1 MTKKMK
7 NPLNRRLPREL
18 KSEFGKYLV
27 IFLFFIMV
35 ISLVSGFLVAD
46 TSLHTA
52 YLDAFDKYN
61 IEDGNFAYAE
71 EASDDAIAAIE
82 KDGKVK
88 VYANFYKEEDTDDF
102 ESTFRAF
109 GERNDID
116 KVCLLDGD
124 MPKADTDVA
133 IDRLYAKNH
142 DLEIGDKF
150 GVAGK
155 DLTISG
161 IVALSDYSTLY
172 QNASDM
178 MFDNDKFGVGVMT
191 DAGFAA
197 LRENHLYYNYSWSY
211 DTAPEDDAEAKDMAE
226 DLMPILAE
234 NGMLTNFLPEYLNQ
248 AIIFAGDDMGG
259 DMSMILA
266 FLYIVIVIL
275 AFVFSITISNNITK
289 EANVIGTL
297 RASGYSRGEMV
308 RHYLIMPMLV
318 LLVAAVVGNV
328 LGYTWLEQIFA
339 NQYLASYGLTTYEVL
354 LNPQAFVLTTV
365 IPLILLFIINF
376 VMLTV
381 KMRISPLQFI
391 RRDLSKRMKK
401 KAFRLNTK
409 IPIMRRFQMRVIF
422 QNFPNHVMIFFGV
435 FFANFILMFGMIL
448 QPMLAHYQ
456 NTITD
461 NVLSAYQYIL
471 KTPAETETG
480 GAEKFC
486 FGSLDT
492 LPEKR
497 SSESVSLYGVKPDSD
512 YVKLHSSG
520 KKVDISTAYA
530 EKYGVEKG
538 DTITLKDPYGSDK
551 YKFEVGGIYD
561 YPSTIAVFMEQDL
574 FRQTFDY
581 DSDYFN
587 AYFSDQKIKDIDDA
601 LISTEITVD
610 DLTKT
615 SRQLIRSMGSM
626 MNLFLVF
633 GALMFVLILYLLSKI
648 IIEKNAQSI
657 SMVKILGYNNRE
669 INRIYL
675 HSTTIVVILCILI
688 TIPISS
694 LVMKEV
700 VEVVFFEYSGWITYY
715 SIIFTNQKSNTA
727 RGKLLLRY
735 CFFLLI
741 INRKSPPLLFPHA
754 VVRRCTAD
762 CFAECFCEIAGA
774 AESALHG
781 DFRHAQIRIGQQ
793 FDALG
798 NAVFRQISIGCLV
811 QVFLENGA
819 AAAAADVPCCGDVL

>member
-88 VYANFYKEEDTDDF
+88 VYANFYKEESTDDF
-102 ESTFRAF
+102 ESTFRVF

-124 MPKADTDVA
+124 MPKSDTDVA

-197 LRENHLYYNYSWSY
+197 LRENHLHYNYSWSY

-248 AIIFAGDDMGG
+248 AIIFAGDDMGS

-391 RRDLSKRMKK
+391 RRDLSKRKKK

-448 QPMLAHYQ
+448 QPMLVHYQ
-456 NTITD
+456 NTITN

-471 KTPAETETG
+471 KTPAETETD

-715 SIIFTNQKSNTA
+715 MPAVTYVEVAASGIICYA
-727 RGKLLLRY
+727 IVA
-735 CFFLLI
+735 FLL
-741 INRKSPPLLFPHA
+741 NRKVKKIPMS
-754 VVRRCTAD
+754 
-762 CFAECFCEIAGA
+762 
-774 AESALHG
+774 
-781 DFRHAQIRIGQQ
+781 
-793 FDALG
+793 DALK
-798 NAVFRQISIGCLV
+798 NV
-811 QVFLENGA
+811 E
-819 AAAAADVPCCGDVL
+819 

>member
-88 VYANFYKEEDTDDF
+88 VYANFYKEEDTDAF

-197 LRENHLYYNYSWSY
+197 LRENHLHYNYSWSY

-391 RRDLSKRMKK
+391 RRDLSKRKKK

-715 SIIFTNQKSNTA
+715 MPAVTYVEVAASGIICYA
-727 RGKLLLRY
+727 IVA
-735 CFFLLI
+735 FLL
-741 INRKSPPLLFPHA
+741 NRKVKKIPMS
-754 VVRRCTAD
+754 
-762 CFAECFCEIAGA
+762 
-774 AESALHG
+774 
-781 DFRHAQIRIGQQ
+781 
-793 FDALG
+793 DALK
-798 NAVFRQISIGCLV
+798 NV
-811 QVFLENGA
+811 E
-819 AAAAADVPCCGDVL
+819 

>member
-197 LRENHLYYNYSWSY
+197 LRENHLHYNYSWSY

-248 AIIFAGDDMGG
+248 AIIFAGDDMGS

-391 RRDLSKRMKK
+391 RRDLSKRKKK

-448 QPMLAHYQ
+448 QPMLVHYQ

-471 KTPAETETG
+471 KTPAETETD

-715 SIIFTNQKSNTA
+715 MPAVTYVEVAASGMICYAIVA
-727 RGKLLLRY
+727 
-735 CFFLLI
+735 FLL
-741 INRKSPPLLFPHA
+741 NRKVKKIPMS
-754 VVRRCTAD
+754 
-762 CFAECFCEIAGA
+762 
-774 AESALHG
+774 
-781 DFRHAQIRIGQQ
+781 
-793 FDALG
+793 DALK
-798 NAVFRQISIGCLV
+798 NV
-811 QVFLENGA
+811 E
-819 AAAAADVPCCGDVL
+819 

>member
-197 LRENHLYYNYSWSY
+197 LRENHLHYNYSWSY

-448 QPMLAHYQ
+448 QPMLVHYQ

-471 KTPAETETG
+471 KTPAETETD

-715 SIIFTNQKSNTA
+715 MPAVTYVEVAASGIICYA
-727 RGKLLLRY
+727 IVA
-735 CFFLLI
+735 FLL
-741 INRKSPPLLFPHA
+741 NRKVKKIPMS
-754 VVRRCTAD
+754 
-762 CFAECFCEIAGA
+762 
-774 AESALHG
+774 
-781 DFRHAQIRIGQQ
+781 
-793 FDALG
+793 DALK
-798 NAVFRQISIGCLV
+798 NV
-811 QVFLENGA
+811 E
-819 AAAAADVPCCGDVL
+819 

>member
-61 IEDGNFAYAE
+61 IEDDNFAYAE
-71 EASDDAIAAIE
+71 EAFDDAIAAIE

-88 VYANFYKEEDTDDF
+88 VYANFYKEESTDDF

-142 DLEIGDKF
+142 NLEIGDKF

-197 LRENHLYYNYSWSY
+197 LRENHLHYNYSWSY

-339 NQYLASYGLTTYEVL
+339 DQYLASYGLTTYEVL
-354 LNPQAFVLTTV
+354 INPQAFVLTTV

-391 RRDLSKRMKK
+391 RRDLSKRKKK

-471 KTPAETETG
+471 KTPAETETD

-715 SIIFTNQKSNTA
+715 MPAVTYVEVAASGIICYA
-727 RGKLLLRY
+727 IVA
-735 CFFLLI
+735 FLL
-741 INRKSPPLLFPHA
+741 NRKVKKIPMS
-754 VVRRCTAD
+754 
-762 CFAECFCEIAGA
+762 
-774 AESALHG
+774 
-781 DFRHAQIRIGQQ
+781 
-793 FDALG
+793 DALK
-798 NAVFRQISIGCLV
+798 NV
-811 QVFLENGA
+811 E
-819 AAAAADVPCCGDVL
+819 

>member
-71 EASDDAIAAIE
+71 EAFDDAIAAIE

-88 VYANFYKEEDTDDF
+88 VYANFYKEESTDDF

-133 IDRLYAKNH
+133 IDQLYAKNH
-142 DLEIGDKF
+142 NLEIGDKF

-197 LRENHLYYNYSWSY
+197 LRENHLHYNYSWSY

-339 NQYLASYGLTTYEVL
+339 DQYLASYGLTTYEVL
-354 LNPQAFVLTTV
+354 INPQAFVLTTV

-391 RRDLSKRMKK
+391 RRDLSKRKKK

-471 KTPAETETG
+471 KTPAETETD

-715 SIIFTNQKSNTA
+715 MPAVTYVEVAASGIICYA
-727 RGKLLLRY
+727 IVA
-735 CFFLLI
+735 FLL
-741 INRKSPPLLFPHA
+741 NRKVKKIPMS
-754 VVRRCTAD
+754 
-762 CFAECFCEIAGA
+762 
-774 AESALHG
+774 
-781 DFRHAQIRIGQQ
+781 
-793 FDALG
+793 DALK
-798 NAVFRQISIGCLV
+798 NV
-811 QVFLENGA
+811 E
-819 AAAAADVPCCGDVL
+819 

>member
-1 MTKKMK
+1 MVRGKKMK
-7 NPLNRRLPREL
+7 NPLRKRLPREL

-155 DLTISG
+155 ALTISG

-197 LRENHLYYNYSWSY
+197 LRENHLHYNYSWSY

-248 AIIFAGDDMGG
+248 AIIFAGDDMGS

-365 IPLILLFIINF
+365 IPLILLFLINF

-391 RRDLSKRMKK
+391 RRDLSKRKKK

-448 QPMLAHYQ
+448 QPMLVHYQ

-471 KTPAETETG
+471 KTPAETETD

-497 SSESVSLYGVKPDSD
+497 SSESVSLYGVKPDSE
-512 YVKLHSSG
+512 YVKLYSSG

-715 SIIFTNQKSNTA
+715 MPAVTYVKVAVSGIICYA
-727 RGKLLLRY
+727 IVA
-735 CFFLLI
+735 FLL
-741 INRKSPPLLFPHA
+741 NRKVKKIPMS
-754 VVRRCTAD
+754 
-762 CFAECFCEIAGA
+762 
-774 AESALHG
+774 
-781 DFRHAQIRIGQQ
+781 
-793 FDALG
+793 DALK
-798 NAVFRQISIGCLV
+798 NV
-811 QVFLENGA
+811 E
-819 AAAAADVPCCGDVL
+819 

>member
-161 IVALSDYSTLY
+161 IVALSDYSTRY

-197 LRENHLYYNYSWSY
+197 LRENHLHYNYSWSY

-248 AIIFAGDDMGG
+248 AIIFAGDDMGS

-391 RRDLSKRMKK
+391 RRDLSKRKKK

-422 QNFPNHVMIFFGV
+422 QNFSNHVMIFFGV

-448 QPMLAHYQ
+448 QPMLVHYQ

-471 KTPAETETG
+471 KTPAETETD

-574 FRQTFDY
+574 FRQMFDY
-581 DSDYFN
+581 GSDYFN

-715 SIIFTNQKSNTA
+715 MPAVTYVEVAASGIICYA
-727 RGKLLLRY
+727 IVA
-735 CFFLLI
+735 FLL
-741 INRKSPPLLFPHA
+741 NRKVKKIPMS
-754 VVRRCTAD
+754 
-762 CFAECFCEIAGA
+762 
-774 AESALHG
+774 
-781 DFRHAQIRIGQQ
+781 
-793 FDALG
+793 DALK
-798 NAVFRQISIGCLV
+798 NV
-811 QVFLENGA
+811 E
-819 AAAAADVPCCGDVL
+819 

>member
-109 GERNDID
+109 GERNYID

-197 LRENHLYYNYSWSY
+197 LRENHLHYNYSWSY

-391 RRDLSKRMKK
+391 RRDLSKRKKK

-448 QPMLAHYQ
+448 QPMLVHYQ

-471 KTPAETETG
+471 KTPAETETD

-587 AYFSDQKIKDIDDA
+587 AYFSDQKIKDVDDA

-715 SIIFTNQKSNTA
+715 MPAVTYVEVAASGVICYAIVA
-727 RGKLLLRY
+727 
-735 CFFLLI
+735 FLL
-741 INRKSPPLLFPHA
+741 NRKVKKIPMS
-754 VVRRCTAD
+754 
-762 CFAECFCEIAGA
+762 
-774 AESALHG
+774 
-781 DFRHAQIRIGQQ
+781 
-793 FDALG
+793 DALK
-798 NAVFRQISIGCLV
+798 NV
-811 QVFLENGA
+811 E
-819 AAAAADVPCCGDVL
+819 

>member
-7 NPLNRRLPREL
+7 NPLNRRMPREL

-124 MPKADTDVA
+124 MPRADTDVA

-197 LRENHLYYNYSWSY
+197 LRENHLHYNYSWSY

-391 RRDLSKRMKK
+391 RRDLSKRKKK

-422 QNFPNHVMIFFGV
+422 QNFPNHIIIFFGV

-448 QPMLAHYQ
+448 QPMLVHYQ

-471 KTPAETETG
+471 KTPAETETD

-715 SIIFTNQKSNTA
+715 MPAVTYVEVAASGIICYA
-727 RGKLLLRY
+727 IVA
-735 CFFLLI
+735 FLL
-741 INRKSPPLLFPHA
+741 NRKVKKIPMS
-754 VVRRCTAD
+754 
-762 CFAECFCEIAGA
+762 
-774 AESALHG
+774 
-781 DFRHAQIRIGQQ
+781 
-793 FDALG
+793 DALK
-798 NAVFRQISIGCLV
+798 NV
-811 QVFLENGA
+811 E
-819 AAAAADVPCCGDVL
+819 

>member
-109 GERNDID
+109 GERNHID

-197 LRENHLYYNYSWSY
+197 LRENHLHYNYSWSY

-391 RRDLSKRMKK
+391 RRDLSKRKKK

-448 QPMLAHYQ
+448 QPMLVHYQ

-471 KTPAETETG
+471 KTPAETETD

-694 LVMKEV
+694 LVMKKV
-700 VEVVFFEYSGWITYY
+700 MEVVFFEYSGWITYY
-715 SIIFTNQKSNTA
+715 MPAVTYVEVAASGVICYAIVA
-727 RGKLLLRY
+727 
-735 CFFLLI
+735 FLL
-741 INRKSPPLLFPHA
+741 NRKVKKIPMS
-754 VVRRCTAD
+754 
-762 CFAECFCEIAGA
+762 
-774 AESALHG
+774 
-781 DFRHAQIRIGQQ
+781 
-793 FDALG
+793 DALK
-798 NAVFRQISIGCLV
+798 NV
-811 QVFLENGA
+811 E
-819 AAAAADVPCCGDVL
+819 

>member
-197 LRENHLYYNYSWSY
+197 LRENHLHYNYSWSY

-248 AIIFAGDDMGG
+248 AIIFAGDDMGS

-275 AFVFSITISNNITK
+275 AFVFSITISNNITR

-365 IPLILLFIINF
+365 IPLILLFLINF

-391 RRDLSKRMKK
+391 RRDLSKRKKK

-448 QPMLAHYQ
+448 QPMLVHYQ

-471 KTPAETETG
+471 KTPAETETD

-512 YVKLHSSG
+512 YVKLYSSG

-561 YPSTIAVFMEQDL
+561 YSSTIAVFMEQDL

-715 SIIFTNQKSNTA
+715 MPAVTYVKVAVSGIICYA
-727 RGKLLLRY
+727 IVA
-735 CFFLLI
+735 FLL
-741 INRKSPPLLFPHA
+741 NRKVKKIPMS
-754 VVRRCTAD
+754 
-762 CFAECFCEIAGA
+762 
-774 AESALHG
+774 
-781 DFRHAQIRIGQQ
+781 
-793 FDALG
+793 DALK
-798 NAVFRQISIGCLV
+798 NV
-811 QVFLENGA
+811 E
-819 AAAAADVPCCGDVL
+819 

>member
-88 VYANFYKEEDTDDF
+88 VYANFYKEESTDDF

-124 MPKADTDVA
+124 MPKSDTDVA

-197 LRENHLYYNYSWSY
+197 LRENHLHYNYSWSY
-211 DTAPEDDAEAKDMAE
+211 DTAPEGDAEAKDMAE

-248 AIIFAGDDMGG
+248 AIIFAGDDMGS

-391 RRDLSKRMKK
+391 RRDLSKRKKK

-448 QPMLAHYQ
+448 QPMLVHYQ

-471 KTPAETETG
+471 KTPAETETD

-538 DTITLKDPYGSDK
+538 DTITLKDPYSSDK

-669 INRIYL
+669 INHIYL

-715 SIIFTNQKSNTA
+715 MPAVTYVEVAASGIICYA
-727 RGKLLLRY
+727 IVA
-735 CFFLLI
+735 FLL
-741 INRKSPPLLFPHA
+741 NRKVKKIPMS
-754 VVRRCTAD
+754 
-762 CFAECFCEIAGA
+762 
-774 AESALHG
+774 
-781 DFRHAQIRIGQQ
+781 
-793 FDALG
+793 DALK
-798 NAVFRQISIGCLV
+798 NV
-811 QVFLENGA
+811 E
-819 AAAAADVPCCGDVL
+819 

>member
-197 LRENHLYYNYSWSY
+197 LRENHLHYNYSWSY

-381 KMRISPLQFI
+381 KMQISPLQFI
-391 RRDLSKRMKK
+391 RRDLSKRKKK

-448 QPMLAHYQ
+448 QPMLVHYQ

-471 KTPAETETG
+471 KTPAETETD

-715 SIIFTNQKSNTA
+715 MPAVTYVEVAASGIICYA
-727 RGKLLLRY
+727 IVA
-735 CFFLLI
+735 FLL
-741 INRKSPPLLFPHA
+741 NRKVKKIPIS
-754 VVRRCTAD
+754 
-762 CFAECFCEIAGA
+762 
-774 AESALHG
+774 
-781 DFRHAQIRIGQQ
+781 
-793 FDALG
+793 DALK
-798 NAVFRQISIGCLV
+798 NV
-811 QVFLENGA
+811 E
-819 AAAAADVPCCGDVL
+819 

>member
-197 LRENHLYYNYSWSY
+197 LRENHLHYNYSWSY

-381 KMRISPLQFI
+381 KMQISPLQFI
-391 RRDLSKRMKK
+391 RRDLSKRKKK

-448 QPMLAHYQ
+448 QPMLVHYQ

-471 KTPAETETG
+471 KTPAETETD

-561 YPSTIAVFMEQDL
+561 NPSTIAVFMEQDL

-715 SIIFTNQKSNTA
+715 MPAVTYVEVAASGIICYA
-727 RGKLLLRY
+727 IVA
-735 CFFLLI
+735 FLL
-741 INRKSPPLLFPHA
+741 NRKVKKIPMS
-754 VVRRCTAD
+754 
-762 CFAECFCEIAGA
+762 
-774 AESALHG
+774 
-781 DFRHAQIRIGQQ
+781 
-793 FDALG
+793 DALK
-798 NAVFRQISIGCLV
+798 NV
-811 QVFLENGA
+811 E
-819 AAAAADVPCCGDVL
+819 

>member
-197 LRENHLYYNYSWSY
+197 LRENHLHYNYSWSY
-211 DTAPEDDAEAKDMAE
+211 DTAPENDAEAKDMAE

-391 RRDLSKRMKK
+391 RRDLSKRKKK

-409 IPIMRRFQMRVIF
+409 ILIMRRFQMRVIF

-448 QPMLAHYQ
+448 QPMLVHYQ

-471 KTPAETETG
+471 KTPAETETD

-497 SSESVSLYGVKPDSD
+497 SSESVSLYGVKPGSD

-715 SIIFTNQKSNTA
+715 MPAVTYVEVAASGIICYA
-727 RGKLLLRY
+727 IVA
-735 CFFLLI
+735 FLL
-741 INRKSPPLLFPHA
+741 NRKVKKIPMS
-754 VVRRCTAD
+754 
-762 CFAECFCEIAGA
+762 
-774 AESALHG
+774 
-781 DFRHAQIRIGQQ
+781 
-793 FDALG
+793 DALK
-798 NAVFRQISIGCLV
+798 NV
-811 QVFLENGA
+811 E
-819 AAAAADVPCCGDVL
+819 

>member
-197 LRENHLYYNYSWSY
+197 LRENHLHYNYSWSY

-339 NQYLASYGLTTYEVL
+339 NQYLASYCLTTYEVL

-381 KMRISPLQFI
+381 KMQISPLQFI
-391 RRDLSKRMKK
+391 RRDLSKRKKK

-448 QPMLAHYQ
+448 QPMLVHYQ

-471 KTPAETETG
+471 KTPAETETD

-715 SIIFTNQKSNTA
+715 MPAVTYVEVAASGIICYA
-727 RGKLLLRY
+727 IVA
-735 CFFLLI
+735 FLL
-741 INRKSPPLLFPHA
+741 NRKVKKIPMS
-754 VVRRCTAD
+754 
-762 CFAECFCEIAGA
+762 
-774 AESALHG
+774 
-781 DFRHAQIRIGQQ
+781 
-793 FDALG
+793 DALK
-798 NAVFRQISIGCLV
+798 NV
-811 QVFLENGA
+811 E
-819 AAAAADVPCCGDVL
+819 

>member
-150 GVAGK
+150 GVDGK
-155 DLTISG
+155 ALTISG

-197 LRENHLYYNYSWSY
+197 LRENHLHYNYSWSY

-248 AIIFAGDDMGG
+248 AIIFAGDDMGS

-365 IPLILLFIINF
+365 IPLILLFLINF

-391 RRDLSKRMKK
+391 RRDLSKRKKK

-448 QPMLAHYQ
+448 QPMLVHYQ

-471 KTPAETETG
+471 KTPAETETD

-497 SSESVSLYGVKPDSD
+497 SSESVSLYGVKPDSE
-512 YVKLHSSG
+512 YVKLYSSG

-715 SIIFTNQKSNTA
+715 MPAVTYVKVAVSGIICYA
-727 RGKLLLRY
+727 IVA
-735 CFFLLI
+735 FLL
-741 INRKSPPLLFPHA
+741 NRKVKKIPMS
-754 VVRRCTAD
+754 
-762 CFAECFCEIAGA
+762 
-774 AESALHG
+774 
-781 DFRHAQIRIGQQ
+781 
-793 FDALG
+793 DALK
-798 NAVFRQISIGCLV
+798 NV
-811 QVFLENGA
+811 E
-819 AAAAADVPCCGDVL
+819 

>member
-197 LRENHLYYNYSWSY
+197 LRENHLHYNYSWSY

-391 RRDLSKRMKK
+391 RRDLSKRKKK

-448 QPMLAHYQ
+448 QPMLVHYQ

-715 SIIFTNQKSNTA
+715 MPAVTYVEVAASGIICYA
-727 RGKLLLRY
+727 IVA
-735 CFFLLI
+735 FLL
-741 INRKSPPLLFPHA
+741 NRKVKKIPMS
-754 VVRRCTAD
+754 
-762 CFAECFCEIAGA
+762 
-774 AESALHG
+774 
-781 DFRHAQIRIGQQ
+781 
-793 FDALG
+793 DALK
-798 NAVFRQISIGCLV
+798 NV
-811 QVFLENGA
+811 E
-819 AAAAADVPCCGDVL
+819 

>member
-71 EASDDAIAAIE
+71 EAFDDAIAAIE

-88 VYANFYKEEDTDDF
+88 VYANFYKEESTDDF

-124 MPKADTDVA
+124 MPKSDTDVA

-197 LRENHLYYNYSWSY
+197 LRENHLHYNYSWSY

-391 RRDLSKRMKK
+391 RRDLSKRKKK

-448 QPMLAHYQ
+448 QPMLVHYQ

-471 KTPAETETG
+471 KTPAETETD

-648 IIEKNAQSI
+648 IVEKNAQSI
-657 SMVKILGYNNRE
+657 SMAKILGYQNRE
-669 INRIYL
+669 INRIYIMP
-675 HSTTIVVILCILI
+675 TAIVVIFSMLV
-688 TIPISS
+688 TIPIVNVS
-694 LVMKEV
+694 MKYIFQY
-700 VEVVFFEYSGWITYY
+700 FFREYAGYLPYYVGAPTYVKMA
-715 SIIFTNQKSNTA
+715 IIGVLSYLCIA
-727 RGKLLLRY
+727 
-735 CFFLLI
+735 FLQT
-741 INRKSPPLLFPHA
+741 RKVKKIPMA
-754 VVRRCTAD
+754 
-762 CFAECFCEIAGA
+762 
-774 AESALHG
+774 
-781 DFRHAQIRIGQQ
+781 
-793 FDALG
+793 DALK
-798 NAVFRQISIGCLV
+798 NV
-811 QVFLENGA
+811 E
-819 AAAAADVPCCGDVL
+819 

>member
-155 DLTISG
+155 NLTISG

-197 LRENHLYYNYSWSY
+197 LRENHLHYNYSWSY

-275 AFVFSITISNNITK
+275 AFVFSITISNNITR

-391 RRDLSKRMKK
+391 RRDLSKRKKK

-448 QPMLAHYQ
+448 QPMLVHYQ

-471 KTPAETETG
+471 KTPTETETD

-657 SMVKILGYNNRE
+657 SKVKILGYNNRE

-715 SIIFTNQKSNTA
+715 MPAVTYVEVAASGIICYA
-727 RGKLLLRY
+727 IVA
-735 CFFLLI
+735 FLL
-741 INRKSPPLLFPHA
+741 NRKVKKIPMS
-754 VVRRCTAD
+754 
-762 CFAECFCEIAGA
+762 
-774 AESALHG
+774 
-781 DFRHAQIRIGQQ
+781 
-793 FDALG
+793 DALK
-798 NAVFRQISIGCLV
+798 NV
-811 QVFLENGA
+811 E
-819 AAAAADVPCCGDVL
+819 

>member
-155 DLTISG
+155 ELTISG

-197 LRENHLYYNYSWSY
+197 LRENHLHYNYSWSY

-391 RRDLSKRMKK
+391 RRDLSKRKKK

-448 QPMLAHYQ
+448 QPMLVHYQ

-471 KTPAETETG
+471 KTPAETEID

-700 VEVVFFEYSGWITYY
+700 MEVVFFEYSGWITYY
-715 SIIFTNQKSNTA
+715 MPAVTYVEVAASGIICYA
-727 RGKLLLRY
+727 IVA
-735 CFFLLI
+735 FLL
-741 INRKSPPLLFPHA
+741 NRKVKKIPMS
-754 VVRRCTAD
+754 
-762 CFAECFCEIAGA
+762 
-774 AESALHG
+774 
-781 DFRHAQIRIGQQ
+781 
-793 FDALG
+793 DALK
-798 NAVFRQISIGCLV
+798 NV
-811 QVFLENGA
+811 E
-819 AAAAADVPCCGDVL
+819 

>member
-71 EASDDAIAAIE
+71 EASDDAVAAIE

-88 VYANFYKEEDTDDF
+88 VYANFYKEESTDDF
-102 ESTFRAF
+102 ESTFRVF

-197 LRENHLYYNYSWSY
+197 LRENHLHYNYSWSY

-248 AIIFAGDDMGG
+248 AIIFAGDDMGS

-365 IPLILLFIINF
+365 IPLILLFLINF

-391 RRDLSKRMKK
+391 RRDLSKRKKK

-448 QPMLAHYQ
+448 QPMLVHYQ

-471 KTPAETETG
+471 KTPAETETD

-561 YPSTIAVFMEQDL
+561 YPSTIAVFMEQEL
-574 FRQTFDY
+574 FNQTFDY

-633 GALMFVLILYLLSKI
+633 GALMFVLIRKECPVDLYGQNSGVQ
-648 IIEKNAQSI
+648 QSGDQPHLPAFHDDRGNTVY
-657 SMVKILGYNNRE
+657 SHYHTDFQSGDERSRRSGIL
-669 INRIYL
+669 
-675 HSTTIVVILCILI
+675 
-688 TIPISS
+688 
-694 LVMKEV
+694 
-700 VEVVFFEYSGWITYY
+700 
-715 SIIFTNQKSNTA
+715 
-727 RGKLLLRY
+727 
-735 CFFLLI
+735 
-741 INRKSPPLLFPHA
+741 
-754 VVRRCTAD
+754 
-762 CFAECFCEIAGA
+762 
-774 AESALHG
+774 
-781 DFRHAQIRIGQQ
+781 
-793 FDALG
+793 
-798 NAVFRQISIGCLV
+798 
-811 QVFLENGA
+811 
-819 AAAAADVPCCGDVL
+819 

>member
-102 ESTFRAF
+102 ASTFRAF

-197 LRENHLYYNYSWSY
+197 LRENHLHYNYSWSY
-211 DTAPEDDAEAKDMAE
+211 DTVPEDDAEAKDMAE

-391 RRDLSKRMKK
+391 RRDLSKRKKK

-448 QPMLAHYQ
+448 QPMLVHYQ

-471 KTPAETETG
+471 KTPAETETD

-715 SIIFTNQKSNTA
+715 MPAVTYVEVAASGIICYA
-727 RGKLLLRY
+727 IVA
-735 CFFLLI
+735 FLL
-741 INRKSPPLLFPHA
+741 NRKVKKIPMS
-754 VVRRCTAD
+754 
-762 CFAECFCEIAGA
+762 
-774 AESALHG
+774 
-781 DFRHAQIRIGQQ
+781 
-793 FDALG
+793 DALK
-798 NAVFRQISIGCLV
+798 NV
-811 QVFLENGA
+811 E
-819 AAAAADVPCCGDVL
+819 

>member
-71 EASDDAIAAIE
+71 EAFDDAIAAIE

-88 VYANFYKEEDTDDF
+88 VYANFYKEESMDDF

-142 DLEIGDKF
+142 NLEIGDKF

-197 LRENHLYYNYSWSY
+197 LRENHLHYNYSWSY

-339 NQYLASYGLTTYEVL
+339 DQYLASYGLTTYEVL
-354 LNPQAFVLTTV
+354 INPQAFVLTTV

-391 RRDLSKRMKK
+391 RRDLSKRKKK

-448 QPMLAHYQ
+448 QPMLVHYQ

-471 KTPAETETG
+471 KTPAETETD

-512 YVKLHSSG
+512 YVKLYSSG

-715 SIIFTNQKSNTA
+715 MPAVTYVEVAASGVICYAIVA
-727 RGKLLLRY
+727 
-735 CFFLLI
+735 FLL
-741 INRKSPPLLFPHA
+741 NRKVKKIPMS
-754 VVRRCTAD
+754 
-762 CFAECFCEIAGA
+762 
-774 AESALHG
+774 
-781 DFRHAQIRIGQQ
+781 
-793 FDALG
+793 DALK
-798 NAVFRQISIGCLV
+798 NV
-811 QVFLENGA
+811 E
-819 AAAAADVPCCGDVL
+819 

>member
-197 LRENHLYYNYSWSY
+197 LRENHLHYNYSWSY
-211 DTAPEDDAEAKDMAE
+211 DTAPEDDAKAKDMAE

-391 RRDLSKRMKK
+391 RRDLSKRKKK

-448 QPMLAHYQ
+448 QPMLVHYQ

-471 KTPAETETG
+471 KTPAETETD

-574 FRQTFDY
+574 FNQTFDY

-715 SIIFTNQKSNTA
+715 MPAVTYVEVAASGIICYA
-727 RGKLLLRY
+727 IVA
-735 CFFLLI
+735 FLL
-741 INRKSPPLLFPHA
+741 NRKVKKIPMS
-754 VVRRCTAD
+754 
-762 CFAECFCEIAGA
+762 
-774 AESALHG
+774 
-781 DFRHAQIRIGQQ
+781 
-793 FDALG
+793 DALK
-798 NAVFRQISIGCLV
+798 NV
-811 QVFLENGA
+811 E
-819 AAAAADVPCCGDVL
+819 

>member
-71 EASDDAIAAIE
+71 EASDDAVAAIE

-88 VYANFYKEEDTDDF
+88 VYANFYKEESTDDF
-102 ESTFRAF
+102 ESTFRVF

-197 LRENHLYYNYSWSY
+197 LRENHLHYNYSWSY

-248 AIIFAGDDMGG
+248 AIIFAGDDMGS

-391 RRDLSKRMKK
+391 RRDLSKRKKK

-448 QPMLAHYQ
+448 QPMLVHYQ

-471 KTPAETETG
+471 KTPAETETD

-715 SIIFTNQKSNTA
+715 MPAVTYVEVAASGIICYA
-727 RGKLLLRY
+727 IVA
-735 CFFLLI
+735 FLL
-741 INRKSPPLLFPHA
+741 NRKVKKIPMS
-754 VVRRCTAD
+754 
-762 CFAECFCEIAGA
+762 
-774 AESALHG
+774 
-781 DFRHAQIRIGQQ
+781 
-793 FDALG
+793 DALK
-798 NAVFRQISIGCLV
+798 NV
-811 QVFLENGA
+811 E
-819 AAAAADVPCCGDVL
+819 

>member
-124 MPKADTDVA
+124 MPRADTDVA

-197 LRENHLYYNYSWSY
+197 LRENHLHYNYSWSY

-339 NQYLASYGLTTYEVL
+339 DQYLASYGLTTYEVL

-391 RRDLSKRMKK
+391 RRDLSKRKKK

-448 QPMLAHYQ
+448 QPMLVHYQ

-471 KTPAETETG
+471 KTPAETEND

-574 FRQTFDY
+574 FNQTFDY

-648 IIEKNAQSI
+648 IIEKNSQSI

-715 SIIFTNQKSNTA
+715 MPAVTYVEVAASGVICYAIVA
-727 RGKLLLRY
+727 
-735 CFFLLI
+735 FLL
-741 INRKSPPLLFPHA
+741 NRKVKKIPMS
-754 VVRRCTAD
+754 
-762 CFAECFCEIAGA
+762 
-774 AESALHG
+774 
-781 DFRHAQIRIGQQ
+781 
-793 FDALG
+793 DALK
-798 NAVFRQISIGCLV
+798 NV
-811 QVFLENGA
+811 E
-819 AAAAADVPCCGDVL
+819 

>member
-124 MPKADTDVA
+124 MPRADTDVA

-197 LRENHLYYNYSWSY
+197 LRENHLHYNYSWSY

-339 NQYLASYGLTTYEVL
+339 DQYLASYGLTTYEVL

-391 RRDLSKRMKK
+391 RRDLSKRKKK

-448 QPMLAHYQ
+448 QPMLVHYQ

-471 KTPAETETG
+471 KTPAETETD

-574 FRQTFDY
+574 FNQTFDY

-715 SIIFTNQKSNTA
+715 MPAVTYVEVAASGVICYAIVA
-727 RGKLLLRY
+727 
-735 CFFLLI
+735 FLL
-741 INRKSPPLLFPHA
+741 NRKVKKIPMS
-754 VVRRCTAD
+754 
-762 CFAECFCEIAGA
+762 
-774 AESALHG
+774 
-781 DFRHAQIRIGQQ
+781 
-793 FDALG
+793 DALK
-798 NAVFRQISIGCLV
+798 NV
-811 QVFLENGA
+811 E
-819 AAAAADVPCCGDVL
+819 

>member
-197 LRENHLYYNYSWSY
+197 LRENHLHYNYSWSY

-391 RRDLSKRMKK
+391 RRDLSKRKKK

-448 QPMLAHYQ
+448 QPMLVHYQ

-471 KTPAETETG
+471 KTPAETETD

-715 SIIFTNQKSNTA
+715 MPAVTYVEVAASGIICYA
-727 RGKLLLRY
+727 IVA
-735 CFFLLI
+735 FLL
-741 INRKSPPLLFPHA
+741 NRKVKKIPMS
-754 VVRRCTAD
+754 
-762 CFAECFCEIAGA
+762 
-774 AESALHG
+774 
-781 DFRHAQIRIGQQ
+781 
-793 FDALG
+793 DALK
-798 NAVFRQISIGCLV
+798 NV
-811 QVFLENGA
+811 E
-819 AAAAADVPCCGDVL
+819 

>member
-116 KVCLLDGD
+116 KVCLLHGD

-155 DLTISG
+155 ALTISG

-197 LRENHLYYNYSWSY
+197 LRENHLHYNYSWSY

-391 RRDLSKRMKK
+391 RRDLSKRKKK

-448 QPMLAHYQ
+448 QPMLVHYQ

-471 KTPAETETG
+471 KTPAETETD

-715 SIIFTNQKSNTA
+715 MPAVTYVKVAVSGIICYA
-727 RGKLLLRY
+727 IVA
-735 CFFLLI
+735 FLL
-741 INRKSPPLLFPHA
+741 NRKVKKIPMS
-754 VVRRCTAD
+754 
-762 CFAECFCEIAGA
+762 
-774 AESALHG
+774 
-781 DFRHAQIRIGQQ
+781 
-793 FDALG
+793 DALK
-798 NAVFRQISIGCLV
+798 NV
-811 QVFLENGA
+811 E
-819 AAAAADVPCCGDVL
+819 

>member
-124 MPKADTDVA
+124 MPKSDTDVA

-197 LRENHLYYNYSWSY
+197 LRENHLHYNYSWSY
-211 DTAPEDDAEAKDMAE
+211 DTSPEDDAEAKDMAE

-248 AIIFAGDDMGG
+248 AIIFAGDDMGS

-391 RRDLSKRMKK
+391 RRDLSKRKKK

-448 QPMLAHYQ
+448 QPMLVHYQ

-471 KTPAETETG
+471 KTPAETETD

-715 SIIFTNQKSNTA
+715 MPAVTYVKVAVSGIICYA
-727 RGKLLLRY
+727 IVA
-735 CFFLLI
+735 FLL
-741 INRKSPPLLFPHA
+741 NRKVKKIPMS
-754 VVRRCTAD
+754 
-762 CFAECFCEIAGA
+762 
-774 AESALHG
+774 
-781 DFRHAQIRIGQQ
+781 
-793 FDALG
+793 DALK
-798 NAVFRQISIGCLV
+798 NV
-811 QVFLENGA
+811 E
-819 AAAAADVPCCGDVL
+819 

>member
-197 LRENHLYYNYSWSY
+197 LRENHLHYNYSWSY

-391 RRDLSKRMKK
+391 RRDLSRRKKK

-448 QPMLAHYQ
+448 QPMLVHYQ

-471 KTPAETETG
+471 KTPAETETD

-700 VEVVFFEYSGWITYY
+700 IEVVFFEYSGWITYY
-715 SIIFTNQKSNTA
+715 MPAVTYVKVVASGIICYA
-727 RGKLLLRY
+727 IVA
-735 CFFLLI
+735 FLL
-741 INRKSPPLLFPHA
+741 NRKVKKIPMS
-754 VVRRCTAD
+754 
-762 CFAECFCEIAGA
+762 
-774 AESALHG
+774 
-781 DFRHAQIRIGQQ
+781 
-793 FDALG
+793 DALK
-798 NAVFRQISIGCLV
+798 NV
-811 QVFLENGA
+811 E
-819 AAAAADVPCCGDVL
+819 

>member
-155 DLTISG
+155 ALTISG

-197 LRENHLYYNYSWSY
+197 LRENHLHYNYSWSY

-248 AIIFAGDDMGG
+248 AIIFAGDDMGS

-318 LLVAAVVGNV
+318 LLVSAVVGNV

-391 RRDLSKRMKK
+391 RRDLSKRKKK

-471 KTPAETETG
+471 KTPAETETD

-688 TIPISS
+688 TIPICS

-700 VEVVFFEYSGWITYY
+700 MEMVFFEYSGWITYY
-715 SIIFTNQKSNTA
+715 MPAVTYVEVAASGVICYAIVA
-727 RGKLLLRY
+727 
-735 CFFLLI
+735 FLL
-741 INRKSPPLLFPHA
+741 NRKVKKIPMS
-754 VVRRCTAD
+754 
-762 CFAECFCEIAGA
+762 
-774 AESALHG
+774 
-781 DFRHAQIRIGQQ
+781 
-793 FDALG
+793 DALK
-798 NAVFRQISIGCLV
+798 NV
-811 QVFLENGA
+811 E
-819 AAAAADVPCCGDVL
+819 

>member
-109 GERNDID
+109 GERNHID

-124 MPKADTDVA
+124 MPRADTDVA

-197 LRENHLYYNYSWSY
+197 LRENHLHYNYSWSY

-226 DLMPILAE
+226 DLMPVLAE

-391 RRDLSKRMKK
+391 RRDLSKRKKK

-448 QPMLAHYQ
+448 QPMLVHYQ

-471 KTPAETETG
+471 KTPAETETD

-715 SIIFTNQKSNTA
+715 MPAVTYVEVAASGVICYAIVA
-727 RGKLLLRY
+727 
-735 CFFLLI
+735 FLL
-741 INRKSPPLLFPHA
+741 NRKVKKIPMS
-754 VVRRCTAD
+754 
-762 CFAECFCEIAGA
+762 
-774 AESALHG
+774 
-781 DFRHAQIRIGQQ
+781 
-793 FDALG
+793 DALK
-798 NAVFRQISIGCLV
+798 NV
-811 QVFLENGA
+811 E
-819 AAAAADVPCCGDVL
+819 

>member
-124 MPKADTDVA
+124 MPKSDTDVA

-197 LRENHLYYNYSWSY
+197 LRENHLHYNYSWSY

-391 RRDLSKRMKK
+391 RRDLSKRKKK

-448 QPMLAHYQ
+448 QPMLVHYQ

-471 KTPAETETG
+471 KTPAETETD

-587 AYFSDQKIKDIDDA
+587 AYFSDQKIKDVDDA

-715 SIIFTNQKSNTA
+715 MPAVTYVEVAASGVICYAIVA
-727 RGKLLLRY
+727 
-735 CFFLLI
+735 FLL
-741 INRKSPPLLFPHA
+741 NRKVKKIPMS
-754 VVRRCTAD
+754 
-762 CFAECFCEIAGA
+762 
-774 AESALHG
+774 
-781 DFRHAQIRIGQQ
+781 
-793 FDALG
+793 DALK
-798 NAVFRQISIGCLV
+798 NV
-811 QVFLENGA
+811 E
-819 AAAAADVPCCGDVL
+819 

>member
-197 LRENHLYYNYSWSY
+197 LRENHLHYNYSWSY

-381 KMRISPLQFI
+381 KMQISPLQFI
-391 RRDLSKRMKK
+391 RRDLSKRKKK

-448 QPMLAHYQ
+448 QPMLVHYQ

-471 KTPAETETG
+471 KTPAETETD

-561 YPSTIAVFMEQDL
+561 YPSTIAIFMEQDL

-715 SIIFTNQKSNTA
+715 MPAVTYVEVAASGIICYA
-727 RGKLLLRY
+727 IVA
-735 CFFLLI
+735 FLL
-741 INRKSPPLLFPHA
+741 NRKVKKIPMS
-754 VVRRCTAD
+754 
-762 CFAECFCEIAGA
+762 
-774 AESALHG
+774 
-781 DFRHAQIRIGQQ
+781 
-793 FDALG
+793 DALK
-798 NAVFRQISIGCLV
+798 NV
-811 QVFLENGA
+811 E
-819 AAAAADVPCCGDVL
+819 

>member
-109 GERNDID
+109 GERNHID

-124 MPKADTDVA
+124 MPRADTDVA

-197 LRENHLYYNYSWSY
+197 LRENHLHYNYSWSY

-391 RRDLSKRMKK
+391 RRDLSKRKKK

-448 QPMLAHYQ
+448 QPMLVHYQ

-471 KTPAETETG
+471 KTPAETETD

-715 SIIFTNQKSNTA
+715 MPAVTYVEVAASGVICYAIVA
-727 RGKLLLRY
+727 
-735 CFFLLI
+735 FLL
-741 INRKSPPLLFPHA
+741 NRKVKKIPMS
-754 VVRRCTAD
+754 
-762 CFAECFCEIAGA
+762 
-774 AESALHG
+774 
-781 DFRHAQIRIGQQ
+781 
-793 FDALG
+793 DALK
-798 NAVFRQISIGCLV
+798 NV
-811 QVFLENGA
+811 E
-819 AAAAADVPCCGDVL
+819 

>member
-71 EASDDAIAAIE
+71 EASDDAVAAIE

-124 MPKADTDVA
+124 MPKSDTDVA

-155 DLTISG
+155 ALTISG

-197 LRENHLYYNYSWSY
+197 LRENHLHYNYSWSY

-391 RRDLSKRMKK
+391 RRDLSKRKKK

-448 QPMLAHYQ
+448 QPMLVHYQ

-471 KTPAETETG
+471 KTPAETETD

-715 SIIFTNQKSNTA
+715 MPAVTYVKVATSGIICYA
-727 RGKLLLRY
+727 IVA
-735 CFFLLI
+735 FLL
-741 INRKSPPLLFPHA
+741 NRKVKKIPMS
-754 VVRRCTAD
+754 
-762 CFAECFCEIAGA
+762 
-774 AESALHG
+774 
-781 DFRHAQIRIGQQ
+781 
-793 FDALG
+793 DALK
-798 NAVFRQISIGCLV
+798 NV
-811 QVFLENGA
+811 E
-819 AAAAADVPCCGDVL
+819 